1 MNTEEVVVTTL
12 DGRPMRAYVAWPDS
26 TRALRPAVVLGELF
40 GLNDVQ
46 RSAADRVAAMGHVA
60 IAPDLLHR
68 HVVDGPLPED
78 DDGRRR
84 GLELAAALTRVE
96 VLSDVRDAL
105 NAARGRAE
113 AGDALPVAVG
123 MSFGGHVALLAT
135 ACLQLPACAVLY
147 PGWLTGTGIAMSRP
161 EPTGSLAP
169 RIAASCGRVLLIT
182 GDADAMVPRD
192 DVAIVRRWFAT
203 AGANLEV
210 VTNPGVG
217 HRFCAE
223 GRPGYDAVAA
233 ADAWRR
239 VGAHLGSDHA
249 GHGAHERAGAS
260 GV

>member
-1 MNTEEVVVTTL
+1 MNTEELVVTTL
-12 DGRPMRAYVAWPDS
+12 DGRPMRAYVASPDGA
-26 TRALRPAVVLGELF
+26 RDLRPAVVLGELF

-46 RSAADRVAAMGHVA
+46 RAAADRVAAMGHVA

-68 HVVDGPLPED
+68 HVIDGPLPED

-84 GLELAAALTRVE
+84 GLELAAVLTRVE

-105 NAARGRAE
+105 DAARGRPE
-113 AGDALPVAVG
+113 TGDALPVAVG

-147 PGWLTGTGIAMSRP
+147 AGWLTGTDIALSRP
-161 EPTGSLAP
+161 EPTGALAP
-169 RIAASCGRVLLIT
+169 RIAASGGRVLVIT
-182 GDADAMVPRD
+182 GDADAMVPPD
-192 DVAIVRRWFAT
+192 DVAIVRRWFAA

-210 VTNPGVG
+210 VTYPGVG

-233 ADAWRR
+233 AHAWRR
-239 VGAHLGSDHA
+239 VGAHLASDHA
-249 GHGAHERAGAS
+249 GRAADERATAS
-260 GV
+260 GA

>member
-1 MNTEEVVVTTL
+1 MNTEEVLVATL
-12 DGRPMRAYVAWPDS
+12 DGRSMRAYLAWPAG
-26 TRALRPAVVLGELF
+26 TPVLRPAVVLGELF

-46 RSAADRVAAMGHVA
+46 RAAADRVAAMGYLA

-68 HVVDGPLPED
+68 HVVEGPLPED

-84 GLELAAALTRVE
+84 GLELAATLTRVE

-105 NAARGRAE
+105 EAARSRPE
-113 AGDALPVAVG
+113 AGAALPVAVG

-135 ACLQLPACAVLY
+135 ACLALPACAVLY
-147 PGWLTGTGIAMSRP
+147 GGWLAGTEIAVSRP

-169 RIAASCGRVLLIT
+169 RIAAADGRVLIIT
-182 GDADAMVPRD
+182 GDADAMVPAN
-192 DVAIVRRWFAT
+192 DVLTMQQWFAA
-203 AGANLEV
+203 AGADLEV
-210 VTNPGVG
+210 VTYPGVG

-239 VGAHLGSDHA
+239 VGAHL
-249 GHGAHERAGAS
+249 AS
-260 GV
+260 QRVASPGMG